1 MEFTIKRYTDGE
13 EILDLRME
21 ELSLPDAVDELLFFQ
36 VISNKFSEE
45 KLFKYL
51 RAIKIG
57 TTVKQGKS
65 YQKITITRDI

>member
-1 MEFTIKRYTDGE
+1 MEFTIKRYTEGE
-13 EILDLRME
+13 EILELRME

>member
-1 MEFTIKRYTDGE
+1 MEFTIKRYTEGE
-13 EILDLRME
+13 EILELRME
-21 ELSLPDAVDELLFFQ
+21 ELSLPDTVEELLYFQ

-51 RAIKIG
+51 RAINIG

>member
-1 MEFTIKRYTDGE
+1 MEFTIKRFTDGE

-21 ELSLPDAVDELLFFQ
+21 ELSLSDAVDELLYFQ

-51 RAIKIG
+51 RSIKVG

>member
-1 MEFTIKRYTDGE
+1 MEFTIKRYTEGE